1 MEEYKMKDKQKW
13 IQTLVKDLKGSIL
26 TVTCVVRQR
35 ILASE
40 PIVKIYTK
48 DIQDLLSEEYII
60 INIIEDTRISNSGRK
75 YNKKTGVW
83 KFEVKR
89 KRKKTII
96 QNKKETKSKFSD
108 RIKSIAT
115 EKEKEY
121 SK

>member
-1 MEEYKMKDKQKW
+1 MKDKQKW